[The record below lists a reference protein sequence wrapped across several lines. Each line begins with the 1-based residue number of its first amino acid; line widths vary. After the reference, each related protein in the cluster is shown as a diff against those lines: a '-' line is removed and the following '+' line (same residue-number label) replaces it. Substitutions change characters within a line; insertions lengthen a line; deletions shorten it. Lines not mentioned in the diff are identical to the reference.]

1 MMKKAMYLFLL
12 FPFLIFSQSNSTTTS
27 NQESV
32 SAKQL
37 NTNAAVKMNSI
48 QSQFSNA
55 SIVEYQNQAINT
67 IKDFYNYINL
77 YHSSEITNELKV
89 EVDKSIQNLF
99 LTNSIQLKNVFDSTE
114 KPISLN
120 EFLSKCKKKFVV
132 VSVSNFNQSKTISD
146 SFFTFQ
152 YTIQVTLNSTTT
164 SHSVIQKVYFFPSEK
179 QFGAT
184 KKSVWQLKLGEF

>member
-1 MMKKAMYLFLL
+1 MKKAMYLFLL
-12 FPFLIFSQSNSTTTS
+12 FPFLIFSQSNSTTT
-27 NQESV
+27 QEST

-37 NTNAAVKMNSI
+37 NTNAGVKINSI
-48 QSQFSNA
+48 QNQFSNA

-77 YHSSEITNELKV
+77 YHSSDVSNELKV

-99 LTNSIQLKNVFDSTE
+99 LNNSLQLKNIFDSSE

-120 EFLSKCKKKFVV
+120 DFLSKCKKQSVV

-152 YTIQVTLNSTTT
+152 YTIQVTLNSNTTNHT
-164 SHSVIQKVYFFPSEK
+164 VKQKVYFFPSEK

-184 KKSVWQLKLGEF
+184 KKNVWQLKLGEF

>member
-1 MMKKAMYLFLL
+1 MKKAMYLFLL
-12 FPFLIFSQSNSTTTS
+12 FPFLIFSQSNSTTT
-27 NQESV
+27 QEST
-32 SAKQL
+32 SAKHL
-37 NTNAAVKMNSI
+37 NTNAAVKVNSI

-114 KPISLN
+114 KTISLN
-120 EFLSKCKKKFVV
+120 EFLSKCKKQSVV

-152 YTIQVTLNSTTT
+152 YTIQVTLNSNTT
-164 SHSVIQKVYFFPSEK
+164 SHTLTQKVYFFPSEK

-184 KKSVWQLKLGEF
+184 KKNVWQLKLGEF

>member
-1 MMKKAMYLFLL
+1 MYLFLL
-12 FPFLIFSQSNSTTTS
+12 FPFLIFSQSNSTTT
-27 NQESV
+27 QEST

-37 NTNAAVKMNSI
+37 NTNAGVKINSI
-48 QSQFSNA
+48 QNQFSNA

-77 YHSSEITNELKV
+77 YHASDVSNELKV
-89 EVDKSIQNLF
+89 EVDKSIKNLF
-99 LTNSIQLKNVFDSTE
+99 LNNSLQLKNIFDSSE

-120 EFLSKCKKKFVV
+120 DFLSKCKKQSVV

-146 SFFTFQ
+146 SFFTFE
-152 YTIQVTLNSTTT
+152 YTIQVTLNSNTTNHT
-164 SHSVIQKVYFFPSEK
+164 VKQKVYFFPSEK

>member
-1 MMKKAMYLFLL
+1 MKKAMYLFLL

-120 EFLSKCKKKFVV
+120 EFLSKCKKQSVII
-132 VSVSNFNQSKTISD
+132 SVSNFNQSKTISD
-146 SFFTFQ
+146 SYFTFQ

-164 SHSVIQKVYFFPSEK
+164 SHTLTQKVYFFPGEK
-179 QFGAT
+179 KFGT
-184 KKSVWQLKLGEF
+184 TEKNVWQLKLGEF

>member
-1 MMKKAMYLFLL
+1 MYLFLL

-37 NTNAAVKMNSI
+37 NTNAGVKINSI
-48 QSQFSNA
+48 QNQFSNA

-120 EFLSKCKKKFVV
+120 EFLSKCKKQSVII
-132 VSVSNFNQSKTISD
+132 SVSNFNQSKTISD
-146 SFFTFQ
+146 SYFTFQ

-164 SHSVIQKVYFFPSEK
+164 SHTLTQKVYFFPGEK
-179 QFGAT
+179 KFGT
-184 KKSVWQLKLGEF
+184 TEKNVWQLKLGEF

>member
-1 MMKKAMYLFLL
+1 MKKAMYLFLL

-37 NTNAAVKMNSI
+37 NTNAGVKINSI
-48 QSQFSNA
+48 QNQFSNA

-120 EFLSKCKKKFVV
+120 EFLSKCKKQSVV

-164 SHSVIQKVYFFPSEK
+164 SHTLTQKVYFFPSEK

-184 KKSVWQLKLGEF
+184 KKNVWQLKLGEF